1 MFYLDNWQ
9 STGPDARP
17 NPNQKARRGLNENY
31 GRELMELHTL
41 GVDGGYTQQDV
52 TEVARCF
59 TGWTIVQPQRGGGFE
74 FAARMHDPGEKHV
87 LGVTIP
93 AGGGKEDVADGFAA
107 RGRPARP
114 SAAASLTS
122 STGAGSVVDTAGPKT
137 KKAHKV
143 CGRFPAS

>member
-1 MFYLDNWQ
+1 MSPLGRRTSIPGLGSDTDSDDDDVAPPTSSVPPL
-9 STGPDARP
+9 ST
-17 NPNQKARRGLNENY
+17 
-31 GRELMELHTL
+31 M
-41 GVDGGYTQQDV
+41 
-52 TEVARCF
+52 
-59 TGWTIVQPQRGGGFE
+59 
-74 FAARMHDPGEKHV
+74 AAA
-87 LGVTIP
+87 

-122 STGAGSVVDTAGPKT
+122 STGASSVVDTAGPKT